1 MEYKISVNDLPWDEK
16 TWEKFC
22 KFARKKHR
30 WLEFTEEK
38 TVNICNKTNFTE
50 YEANIIVRGLLDEF
64 LDKNFPL
71 KRYIPPQISTKKL
84 PITTNVISDTY
95 LFLSLKLAMLQSNE
109 KSCETLDQY
118 FLDIKMN
125 YAPSFWHFYDF
136 DEALMNMVDIR
147 GISYCDIMPGEICG
161 IIRGIL
167 EDGQYATI
175 HLDEFYLTEKESFDT
190 LHLVRENL
198 VYGFDDTKKVFL
210 VYGFGKR
217 EKMETFEVSY
227 DDFLFSFEKG
237 RRFYFS
243 GAGYLKMEWCY
254 PVTRIVIKDCD
265 RFQLTEKYLL
275 KKMQEFLYPEKSK
288 DVNGEIQIYG
298 SNVYKWIIEELQ
310 GISNRETIDY
320 RTFHLLYEHK
330 RNVYRCLGKLK
341 YDELSENT
349 KKYMK
354 EYETVVK
361 KFNRIRIIYMC
372 KAGISTEE
380 IRKNKIHKTYSLGDD
395 FVHKFVHA
403 VNFEL
408 EIIKAML
415 N

>member
-1 MEYKISVNDLPWDEK
+1 M
-16 TWEKFC
+16 
-22 KFARKKHR
+22 
-30 WLEFTEEK
+30 
-38 TVNICNKTNFTE
+38 
-50 YEANIIVRGLLDEF
+50 
-64 LDKNFPL
+64 
-71 KRYIPPQISTKKL
+71 
-84 PITTNVISDTY
+84 
-95 LFLSLKLAMLQSNE
+95 
-109 KSCETLDQY
+109 
-118 FLDIKMN
+118 
-125 YAPSFWHFYDF
+125 
-136 DEALMNMVDIR
+136 
-147 GISYCDIMPGEICG
+147 
-161 IIRGIL
+161 
-167 EDGQYATI
+167 
-175 HLDEFYLTEKESFDT
+175 
-190 LHLVRENL
+190 
-198 VYGFDDTKKVFL
+198 VFL